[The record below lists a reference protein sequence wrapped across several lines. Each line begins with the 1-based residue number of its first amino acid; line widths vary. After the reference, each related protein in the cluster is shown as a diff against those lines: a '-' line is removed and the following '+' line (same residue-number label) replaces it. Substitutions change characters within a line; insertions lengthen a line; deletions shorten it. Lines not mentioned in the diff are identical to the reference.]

1 LACSFDKLGD
11 PTNRF
16 VNSIFFEILLS
27 MTASFGR
34 ENDYGMAIPAQTIDG
49 LKAEI
54 ESRMGVCPA
63 FFLLPEDLTVS
74 KQLWAAARFGYLD
87 APFPALFKERL
98 FAYLSRFCRVPYC
111 VGRHA
116 AFLLG
121 AGNVAGDASCPAMSP
136 EEVVNTLQSRL
147 PSYTEVSRCLKT
159 VENLEAPFDEWGQ
172 DAEATLFPCL
182 AAVFLR
188 SAGAD
193 DSERELRRLF
203 GQAKYDRLVWFLGF
217 IRMAHF
223 WTETHPELE
232 LEHDVRVL
240 FDKHP
245 EVEEAT
251 SFLAKPGRDS
261 LLAGKTVLIID
272 DDEAIRDSLRLLLE
286 FEGISVLTCD
296 DSGSALVHIGQV
308 GASVDALVIDVTLPE
323 VSGPECLELIRGI
336 LPDAP
341 AILVSGFSKSD
352 LDPPLELDDRTRFL
366 AKPCPRKTLIDMLES
381 LLATADAPAA

>member
-1 LACSFDKLGD
+1 
-11 PTNRF
+11 
-16 VNSIFFEILLS
+16 
-27 MTASFGR
+27 M
-34 ENDYGMAIPAQTIDG
+34 
-49 LKAEI
+49 
-54 ESRMGVCPA
+54 
-63 FFLLPEDLTVS
+63 
-74 KQLWAAARFGYLD
+74 
-87 APFPALFKERL
+87 
-98 FAYLSRFCRVPYC
+98 
-111 VGRHA
+111 
-116 AFLLG
+116 
-121 AGNVAGDASCPAMSP
+121 
-136 EEVVNTLQSRL
+136 
-147 PSYTEVSRCLKT
+147 
-159 VENLEAPFDEWGQ
+159 
-172 DAEATLFPCL
+172 
-182 AAVFLR
+182 
-188 SAGAD
+188 
-193 DSERELRRLF
+193 
-203 GQAKYDRLVWFLGF
+203 VWFLGF

-261 LLAGKTVLIID
+261 LLAGKTVLIIV

-352 LDPPLELDDRTRFL
+352 LDPPLELDERTRFL